1 MLETFLASKAGSSF
15 LGSLGSGLGGA
26 LGGGPDGPT
35 SATSGAYGSGLDSS
49 GWSVNFSGVQSTAT
63 QQDKSGGVP
72 GLGVSGVGAGGVPWW
87 AWLALGGLVLWRLKK
102 KA

>member
-1 MLETFLASKAGSSF
+1 MLETFLASKAGA
-15 LGSLGSGLGGA
+15 SLFSGIGSGLGGA
-26 LGGGPDGPT
+26 LGGGQAGP
-35 SATSGAYGSGLDSS
+35 SNASSGAYGSGLDSS

-87 AWLALGGLVLWRLKK
+87 AWLALGGVVLWKLKK
-102 KA
+102 SK

>member
-1 MLETFLASKAGSSF
+1 MIETFLASKAGASLF
-15 LGSLGSGLGGA
+15 GGLGSGLGSA

-49 GWSVNFSGVQSTAT
+49 GWSVNFSGIQSTAS

-72 GLGVSGVGAGGVPWW
+72 GIGASGVGLGGVPWW
-87 AWLALGGLVLWRLKK
+87 AWVALGAAVLFKLKK
-102 KA
+102 RG